1 MRHDVANQPTNQFH
15 YQLEQTTSMINRLRN
30 ELPDGPAKF
39 GMWVSLESPN
49 VSEAAMRLGVDWLL
63 IDMEHG
69 HLGWKDVANH
79 LRVINANRIPALIR
93 IPDLCREAIQRA
105 LDIGADGIVVPM
117 ISHRD
122 QLELAF
128 RYGKYPPRGARGL
141 GGERCVKWGLETL
154 AYVQDANSQTLVIPL
169 LETREAVE
177 NFDQILQVPGLDGI
191 WFGPSDM
198 SSSYGFLG
206 QWEGGPVAEH
216 VVRMCQT
223 AAAQGIASGIL
234 ARDAN
239 EIELRRRQ
247 GFQWITL
254 GADIN
259 LMLGSLKQQLEAA
272 KQTRV

>member
-1 MRHDVANQPTNQFH
+1 
-15 YQLEQTTSMINRLRN
+15 MIHRLKN
-30 ELPDGPAKF
+30 DLPDGPPKF
-39 GMWVSLESPN
+39 GMWVTLESPN
-49 VSEAAMRLGVDWLL
+49 VSEAAIGLGLDWLL

-79 LRVINANRIPALIR
+79 LRVINARGIPGLIR
-93 IPDLCREAIQRA
+93 VPDLCRESIQRA

-117 ISHRD
+117 ISTRE

-154 AYVQDANSQTLVIPL
+154 AYIQEANSQTLVIPL

-177 NFDQILQVPGLDGI
+177 NFTQILEVPGLDGI

-206 QWEGGPVAEH
+206 QWEGGPVAEA
-216 VVRMCQT
+216 VVRMCQ
-223 AAAQGIASGIL
+223 AAAEKGIASGIL
-234 ARDAN
+234 ARDAS

-259 LMLGSLKQQLEAA
+259 LMMGSLKNQLAAA
-272 KQTRV
+272 KPIRD

>member
-1 MRHDVANQPTNQFH
+1 
-15 YQLEQTTSMINRLRN
+15 MINRLQN
-30 ELPDGPAKF
+30 QLPDGPPKF
-39 GMWVSLESPN
+39 GMWVTLESPN
-49 VSEAAMRLGVDWLL
+49 VSEAAICLGVDWLL

-69 HLGWKDVANH
+69 HLGWKDVVNH
-79 LRVINANRIPALIR
+79 LRVINSSGIPALIR
-93 IPDLCREAIQRA
+93 IPDLSREAIQRA

-117 ISHRD
+117 ISSRE

-128 RYGKYPPRGARGL
+128 RFGKYPPRGARGL
-141 GGERCVKWGLETL
+141 GGERCVRWGLETL
-154 AYVQDANSQTLVIPL
+154 AYVQEANSQTMVIPL

-177 NFDQILQVPGLDGI
+177 NFGEILEVPGLDGI

-206 QWEGGPVAEH
+206 QWEGGPVAEN
-216 VVRMCQT
+216 VVHMCQT
-223 AAAQGIASGIL
+223 AATRGIASGIL
-234 ARDAN
+234 ARNAN

-259 LMLGSLKQQLEAA
+259 LMLGALKQQLDAA
-272 KQTRV
+272 KQTRD